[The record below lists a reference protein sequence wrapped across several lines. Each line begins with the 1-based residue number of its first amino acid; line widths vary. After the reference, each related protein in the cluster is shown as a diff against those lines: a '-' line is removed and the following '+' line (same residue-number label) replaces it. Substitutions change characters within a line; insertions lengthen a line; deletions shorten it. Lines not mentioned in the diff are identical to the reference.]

1 MLQAIKMTVYD
12 IMSYPFLA
20 TQPSNADYIP
30 ATTGYGPVQLTDS
43 YFALKGELPDHPIPS
58 GVNIGDVPVWDGST
72 YSPEPGSSGVL
83 SVGTGYLPQTGQT
96 ASVLLGSGAGTS
108 TGGYFNSQVAIG
120 LAAGQNPTGSL
131 NIAIGSSAGK
141 KQTTE
146 CIAIGT
152 NAGAGADPAFQGAVS
167 IAIGQDS
174 AVGGQSSNCVA
185 IGAQC
190 GPFTTAQGNESI
202 VIGHQAA
209 AVAQGIDSVSIGSW
223 GQAVQSQS
231 DVDVSIGYS
240 AGRVQ
245 SGNGNIAI
253 GNAAA
258 YSQAGTAI
266 AIGNGAASF
275 AAVPPAVSQGQF
287 SIALG
292 LQVAQNG
299 SLAQSTIGIG
309 TSAQQNGAGTN
320 AIAIGSYAG
329 KGNSVSTANPQDNYS
344 IVISAQDNAN
354 PTPSA
359 GEYTTVI
366 KPLGGNYAGVLA
378 VPTSILGTQSLF
390 WNETTGEVTAGRV
403 VFNTN
408 IYPALPAAPFNRLK
422 SLTGVLQLTGIAP
435 TVFGGQW
442 TLPYTTPANT
452 EQWIPYDPTPPVG
465 YPTPNCFIQIGPMIA
480 QSGGA
485 GGMVIAPTNV
495 NVLVSG
501 VPGLFDLQVL
511 AVAATPGNITG
522 QTADFYFQ
530 IVPMYPVAIPITP

>member
-1 MLQAIKMTVYD
+1 
-12 IMSYPFLA
+12 MSYPYPIL
-20 TQPSNADYIP
+20 P
-30 ATTGYGPVQLTDS
+30 ATTPGYCPTVTGYGPLVPGEN
-43 YFALKGELPDHPIPS
+43 YYALKTELPDHPIPS
-58 GVNIGDVPVWDGST
+58 GVNIGDVPVWDGTT
-72 YSPEPGSSGVL
+72 YSPEPGTSGVL
-83 SVGTGYLPQTGQT
+83 SLGTGYLPQTGQT
-96 ASVLLGSGAGTS
+96 GSILLGSGTGTS

-131 NIAIGSSAGK
+131 NIAIGSSAGR
-141 KQTTE
+141 KQTTNT
-146 CIAIGT
+146 IAIGT

-185 IGAQC
+185 IGSQC

-202 VIGHQAA
+202 AIGHQAA
-209 AVAQGIDSVSIGSW
+209 AVAQGIYSVSIGSW

-292 LQVAQNG
+292 LQVGQNG
-299 SLAQSTIGIG
+299 SLAASTIGIG
-309 TSAQQNGAGTN
+309 TSAQENGAGTN

-359 GEYTTVI
+359 GAYTTVI

-378 VPTSILGTQSLF
+378 TGSVLGTQNLF
-390 WNETTGEVTAGRV
+390 YNETTGEVTAGRV

-422 SLTGVLQLTGIAP
+422 TLSGILQLTGIAA

-511 AVAATPGNITG
+511 AVAATPGNVTG
-522 QTADFYFQ
+522 QTAEFYFQ
-530 IVPMYPVAIPITP
+530 IIPMYPAAIPVTP